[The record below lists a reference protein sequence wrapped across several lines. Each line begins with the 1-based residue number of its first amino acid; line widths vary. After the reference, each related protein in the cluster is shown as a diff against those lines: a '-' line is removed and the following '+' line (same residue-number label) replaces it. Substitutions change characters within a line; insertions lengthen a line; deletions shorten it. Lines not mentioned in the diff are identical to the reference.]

1 MASPDPLRM
10 HLEAGLQAHNRGDIE
25 VAAAAYRRALAIAPE
40 HPDALH
46 LLGVALLQL
55 GDAAA
60 AMGFLERAAHPQ
72 RNNAAV
78 IGNLAQGYFANERY
92 AEAHAAFRKASR
104 LDPRNVQF
112 QLGMA
117 NCLALQ
123 DQHAAAEALLRK
135 LITRFAQHALAWCSL
150 GNVLRDQGRAAAAID
165 SYQRALE
172 IDPQLA
178 DARNNLAGTLHK
190 LLRFEEA
197 EREFRACVER
207 APDYILARCNLA
219 SVLIDLGRFA
229 EGAALCRDVIRQA
242 PDFAPAHTYLG
253 AALSHQG
260 QLLDALAC
268 HRVAVDLAPRDAKAA
283 QTYGSTLV
291 DCGRFTDGLRLL
303 ARALALN
310 PQLTSTHLLLGQ
322 ALLGHGCLAS
332 GWAEY
337 GYRPW
342 PDMFREKYPHI
353 ALSRALPE
361 ALAGK
366 HICIVKEQGLGD
378 EIFFLRY
385 VPQLHAAGARI
396 TYCASDKIHSLLARV
411 PAIDEVLGETAPPP
425 ADAVIL
431 VGDLPLALSAS
442 AASPLPY
449 ADVAP
454 GGFQAPDFA
463 SRISIFV
470 PPVPPPL
477 ELAPQAERMAKIRE
491 QLAALGPP
499 PYIGL
504 TWRGGT
510 PPSEQR
516 LVIWVLHKEIGI
528 PPLAAALKNVPGT
541 FIALQRK
548 PDARELAEFTTALGR
563 PVHDFSALN
572 EDLEG
577 MLAMLAALDEY
588 IGVSNTNVHLRASV
602 GRASRVLVPR
612 PADWRWLQTG
622 RSSPW
627 FPGTAIYRQSY
638 QGDWSRALADL
649 TRDLSSVDKQPP
661 MYAD

>member
-1 MASPDPLRM
+1 MVSPDPLRTY
-10 HLEAGLQAHNRGDIE
+10 LEAGLQAHNRGDIE

-55 GDAAA
+55 GEVGTAVD
-60 AMGFLERAAHPQ
+60 FLERAAHKQ

-78 IGNLAQGYFANERY
+78 IGNLAQGYFTNERY

-123 DQHAAAEALLRK
+123 DQHAEAESLLRR
-135 LITRFAQHALAWCSL
+135 LTARFAQHALAWCSL
-150 GNVLRDQGRAAAAID
+150 GNVLRDRGRAAEAID

-172 IDPQLA
+172 LDPQLI

-197 EREFRACVER
+197 EREFRACIER

-229 EGAALCRDVIRQA
+229 EAAALCRDVIRQA
-242 PDFAPAHTYLG
+242 PDFALAHTYLG
-253 AALSHQG
+253 AALGHQG

-283 QTYGSTLV
+283 QTYGSTLI
-291 DCGRFTDGLRLL
+291 DCGRFSDGLRSLT
-303 ARALALN
+303 RAIALD

-322 ALLGHGCLAS
+322 ALLGNGCLAQ
-332 GWAEY
+332 GWVEY
-337 GYRPW
+337 AYRPW
-342 PDMFREKYPHI
+342 PDMFREKYPQI
-353 ALSRALPE
+353 ALSRTLPE
-361 ALAGK
+361 TLDGK
-366 HICIVKEQGLGD
+366 HICVVKEQGLGD

-396 TYCASDKIHSLLARV
+396 SYCASDKIHSMLTRV
-411 PAIDEVLGETAPPP
+411 PAIDEVLGETTPPP

-442 AASPLPY
+442 AASPLPD
-449 ADVAP
+449 ADIAP
-454 GGFQAPDFA
+454 GGFHAPDFA

-477 ELAPQAERMAKIRE
+477 TLAPVAERLAEIRE
-491 QLAALGPP
+491 RLAALGPP

-516 LVIWVLHKEIGI
+516 LVIWALHKEIGI

-541 FIALQRK
+541 FVALQRK
-548 PDARELAEFTTALGR
+548 PDAGELVEFANALGR
-563 PVHDFSALN
+563 PVHDLSALN

-577 MLAMLAALDEY
+577 MLAMLAVLDEY
-588 IGVSNTNVHLRASV
+588 VGVSNTNVHLRASA
-602 GRASRVLVPR
+602 G
-612 PADWRWLQTG
+612 
-622 RSSPW
+622 
-627 FPGTAIYRQSY
+627 
-638 QGDWSRALADL
+638 
-649 TRDLSSVDKQPP
+649 
-661 MYAD
+661 